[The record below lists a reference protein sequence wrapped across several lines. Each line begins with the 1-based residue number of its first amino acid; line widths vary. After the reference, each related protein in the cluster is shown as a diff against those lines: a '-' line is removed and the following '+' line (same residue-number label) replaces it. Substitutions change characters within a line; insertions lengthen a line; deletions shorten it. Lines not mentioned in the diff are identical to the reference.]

1 MKAFDFK
8 LSKSSHYF
16 SFFHIIV
23 HDKLDVTFSNVFHSP
38 SLNWSCLLV
47 LKLSYL
53 FLKLFLITRYFY
65 FSMALMIDN
74 FVIDCI
80 ESFYQSSLNLFYFL
94 TYFGKFIEAFK
105 ILNVLL
111 HELMNIAFNGLNYFL
126 YLKTS
131 FIF

>member
-8 LSKSSHYF
+8 LSKFSHYF

-23 HDKLDVTFSNVFHSP
+23 HDMLDVTFSNVFHST

-53 FLKLFLITRYFY
+53 FLKLFLITLY
-65 FSMALMIDN
+65 FSMALMVDY
-74 FVIDCI
+74 FVVDCI
-80 ESFYQSSLNLFYFL
+80 ESFYQSSSILFYFL

-105 ILNVLL
+105 IRNVLL
-111 HELMNIAFNGLNYFL
+111 HELMNTVFNGMNYFL